1 MSGID
6 DRELRTGSDG
16 LTWFLPPAPPWVYR
30 GAHFAGRPPDRF
42 SVPAQYKVELPHRR
56 GVPTGERRFDV
67 GRYFDDDTDLTRPFS
82 LLARWVTRA
91 SDRHGL
97 KLRSVM
103 VYGRVT
109 DAAPGFGFVPS
120 SGALAAIAAVDARL
134 DVSVY
139 GT

>member
-1 MSGID
+1 
-6 DRELRTGSDG
+6 
-16 LTWFLPPAPPWVYR
+16 
-30 GAHFAGRPPDRF
+30 
-42 SVPAQYKVELPHRR
+42 VPSEYEVRLPHRH

-67 GRYFDDDTDLTRPFS
+67 GRYFDVDTDLTRPFS
-82 LLARWVTRA
+82 LLVQWATRT

-109 DAAPGFGFVPS
+109 DRVPGFGFVPS
-120 SGALAAIAAVDARL
+120 SKALAAIASVDAWL

-139 GT
+139 AA